1 MIKNKSLCLKKSI
14 LLFSLVIS
22 SFAFAAEPLSY
33 IVYDYQNNQILEQ
46 KNPHHVLPI
55 ASVTKLMTAYVFL
68 KHNNDPL
75 CFNSITE
82 EDTDRIK
89 GTRTRIPKNESI
101 MCYQLLHAMLISSDN
116 YAASSLARSV
126 PNVSKNKFISMMNDT
141 ARELGM
147 TNTHFFDSSGLDKR
161 NVSTVSDLVKLS
173 KYAMNMT
180 DIRQISSRNNFMM
193 NLMGERGFHNV
204 AFNNTNRLI
213 REGIPAIISKT
224 GYIKESGY
232 NLLFVSKNKCENGR
246 VIGVISL
253 NNSSSENRAVF
264 TRSKLSQYGCL
275 EQRQNYGYQY
285 AKNNVNNNSNY
296 TYTKTAY
303 SKSNNNSNY
312 HKANYKYNDI
322 NEIIADRSYDSGLRL
337 TKNR

>member
-14 LLFSLVIS
+14 FLFSLVIS

-173 KYAMNMT
+173 KDAMNM
-180 DIRQISSRNNFMM
+180 
-193 NLMGERGFHNV
+193 
-204 AFNNTNRLI
+204 
-213 REGIPAIISKT
+213 T